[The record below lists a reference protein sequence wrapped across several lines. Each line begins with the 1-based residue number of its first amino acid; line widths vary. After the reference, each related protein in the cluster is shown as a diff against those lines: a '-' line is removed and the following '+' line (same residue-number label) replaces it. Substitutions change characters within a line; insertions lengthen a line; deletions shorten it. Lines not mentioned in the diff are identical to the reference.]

1 MTLNTFHLAGHGGA
15 NVTLGIPRLREILM
29 TATDKI
35 KTPSMTL
42 TFNDESLSK
51 ELAEKHCRK
60 LQRVIMLELIN
71 NVEIHEK
78 NKLSKKGTILGY
90 EERARIYKLI
100 ITFEEIEAIKYGFGI
115 DESMIKFVKFVIFS

>member
-42 TFNDESLSK
+42 TFNDENLSK
-51 ELAEKHCRK
+51 EQAEQFCRK
-60 LQRVIMLELIN
+60 LQRVIMLESIK
-71 NVEIHEK
+71 NVEIHEE
-78 NKLSKKGTILGY
+78 NKLSKKEKFWVLKK
-90 EERARIYKLI
+90 EP
-100 ITFEEIEAIKYGFGI
+100 
-115 DESMIKFVKFVIFS
+115 ESIS

>member
-1 MTLNTFHLAGHGGA
+1 
-15 NVTLGIPRLREILM
+15 
-29 TATDKI
+29 
-35 KTPSMTL
+35 
-42 TFNDESLSK
+42 
-51 ELAEKHCRK
+51 LAEKHCRK